1 MEKTLAKLNEIW
13 KEIKFEFSQHK
24 QTDVQLIRLADKNFD
39 ILEENTNQA
48 SSMQSSRYI
57 ATFEAE
63 VEKWVRSL
71 ANITDVLTI
80 SAEVQ
85 RNWAYLE
92 NLFLYS
98 DEVKKELPE

>member
-1 MEKTLAKLNEIW
+1 
-13 KEIKFEFSQHK
+13 
-24 QTDVQLIRLADKNFD
+24 
-39 ILEENTNQA
+39 
-48 SSMQSSRYI
+48 MQSSRYI
-57 ATFEAE
+57 ATFESE
-63 VEKWVRSL
+63 VERWVKSL

-98 DEVKKELPE
+98 DEVKKELPEQAKRFVHID